1 MQIHSENKIWGE
13 SVEDIAN
20 PSHSIRI
27 LCLEAAV
34 SGDETL
40 NSFCT
45 VQRSGSE
52 NVEWPSSSWWFFI
65 DVYEPAYGAFFLYFP
80 LF

>member
-13 SVEDIAN
+13 NVEDTVN

-27 LCLEAAV
+27 LCLEAFV

-40 NSFCT
+40 NSFCA
-45 VQRSGSE
+45 VQ
-52 NVEWPSSSWWFFI
+52 
-65 DVYEPAYGAFFLYFP
+65 
-80 LF
+80 